1 MKPFVVGVTGVIGSG
16 KSTVCRLLESRG
28 FCVISGDD
36 ITHELYK
43 KGNLGYQKILDTFG
57 PQFVNANEVSRPKL
71 RALVLKNHQK
81 MWILNTIMHPIIR
94 QVMLKKVDEI
104 IKRVR
109 EKENKR
115 IREAGEAGAP
125 LRFVLEAIFFEP
137 RDVGTLLESLIRVD
151 ATDEK
156 IIERI
161 EAQKRKLPP
170 LHLKIWLQSQRKVL
184 RDIPVTLQNNG
195 NESELEVALDKL
207 LETTLQ

>member
-28 FCVISGDD
+28 FSVISGDD

-71 RALVLKNHQK
+71 RSLVLKNHQK

-94 QVMLKKVDEI
+94 QVMLKKVDELT
-104 IKRVR
+104 KRAR
-109 EKENKR
+109 ETENKR
-115 IREAGEAGAP
+115 VGEAGEP
-125 LRFVLEAIFFEP
+125 LRFALEAIFFEP

-170 LHLKIWLQSQRKVL
+170 MHLKIWLQSQRKVL